1 MVLQNLPTYLPTYLP
16 NLGAL
21 AQHSLLTGINFF
33 TINLYLILLQTAML
47 RTLYKQREQLLT
59 IGSLK

>member
-1 MVLQNLPTYLPTYLP
+1 MILRNLPTYLT

-21 AQHSLLTGINFF
+21 AQHSPLTRIYFF
-33 TINLYLILLQTAML
+33 TINLYLILLQTAKL
-47 RTLYKQREQLLT
+47 HTLYKQREQLLT

>member
-1 MVLQNLPTYLPTYLP
+1 MILREFTYLVPTYLP

-21 AQHSLLTGINFF
+21 AQHSPLTGIYFF

>member
-1 MVLQNLPTYLPTYLP
+1 MVLRNLPTYLPTYLP

-21 AQHSLLTGINFF
+21 AQHSPLTGNYFF
-33 TINLYLILLQTAML
+33 AINLYLTLLPTAML